1 MIVSRTGSVSRSK
14 FFKVN
19 DIKFIKIGNN
29 GADFDYYRKKY
40 EPKQCFYIDF
50 KNAEIKR
57 QSFVAPNEATCSIV
71 VEIIEKLRLLIFRF
85 TEGLSLNL
93 F

>member
-1 MIVSRTGSVSRSK
+1 MSRIGSVSRSK
-14 FFKVN
+14 SFKVN

-29 GADFDYYRKKY
+29 GSDFDYYRKKY

-57 QSFVAPNEATCSIV
+57 QSFVAPNESICSSV
-71 VEIIEKLRLLIFRF
+71 VEIIEKIRLVRF
-85 TEGLSLNL
+85 SLQVALLSL
-93 F
+93 FQK